1 MAQDSLTAWATPARR
16 ELAPLIALLLLA
28 GALLVFALLA
38 SRVVAGDT
46 HAIDRAMLLA
56 LRESADPAQPIGPHW
71 VENVFLNLTSLGSS
85 AILVLVGLLVVGYL
99 LVTGKPGA
107 ACLVVAAVAGGE
119 LLTNLLK
126 LGFERPRP
134 ELVAHLVE
142 VRTMSFPSGHALNA
156 AATYL
161 TLGALLAR
169 FQQRRRV
176 RLYLLMTA
184 ILLTMLVGVSRVF
197 LGVHWP
203 TDVLA
208 GWCIGAAWAASCWL
222 LAYRLQRRGRVE
234 RSVGDETTKREP
246 A

>member
-1 MAQDSLTAWATPARR
+1 MVHGRPTASTSLARR
-16 ELAPLIALLLLA
+16 ELAPLIALLVLAGTLLA
-28 GALLVFALLA
+28 FALLA
-38 SRVVAGDT
+38 SLVSAGDT
-46 HAIDRAMLLA
+46 HAIDRAALLA
-56 LRESADPAQPIGPHW
+56 LREPTDMAQPIGPHW
-71 VENVFLNLTSLGSS
+71 VENVFVNLTSLGSS
-85 AILVLVGLLVVGYL
+85 VVLVLVGLLAVGFL

-107 ACLVVAAVAGGE
+107 ACLVIAAVAGGE
-119 LLTNLLK
+119 LLTTLLK

-176 RLYLLMTA
+176 RLYLLMAA
-184 ILLTMLVGVSRVF
+184 ILLTTLVGASRVF

-208 GWCIGAAWAASCWL
+208 GWCIGAAWAALCWL
-222 LAYRLQRRGRVE
+222 VAYRLQQRGRIE
-234 RSVGDETTKREP
+234 RPAGDITVDRE
-246 A
+246 AA